1 MSATKIIG
9 VVTSDVQ
16 DKTIV
21 ITETTRETH
30 PLYGKKYTRE
40 RKFVAHDEKNEA
52 KKGDTVEIVEVRP
65 ISKSKHFQLDR
76 IVERGHENVDLKK
89 TILDEEAELKVAAK
103 LAKKEAEKEVATAD
117 SQDAKEDK

>member
-21 ITETTRETH
+21 ITETTSETH

-40 RKFVAHDEKNEA
+40 HKFVAHDEKNEA

-65 ISKSKHFQLDR
+65 ISKSKHFQLNK
-76 IVERGHENVDLKK
+76 IIERGHENVDLKK
-89 TILDEEAELKVAAK
+89 TILDEEAEVKAAAK
-103 LAKKEAEKEVATAD
+103 LAKKAAEKEANIT
-117 SQDAKEDK
+117 DAGEEQ

>member
-21 ITETTRETH
+21 ITQTTSETH
-30 PLYGKKYTRE
+30 PLYRKKYTKE

-52 KKGDTVEIVEVRP
+52 RKGDTVEIVEVRP
-65 ISKSKHFQLDR
+65 VSKTKHFRLSKV
-76 IVERGHENVDLKK
+76 VERGHEDLDIKK
-89 TILDEEAELKVAAK
+89 TILDEEAEAKAAAK
-103 LAKKEAEKEVATAD
+103 LAKKAAEKETEETATLEEE
-117 SQDAKEDK
+117 K